1 MVIFFFLCLLISFF
15 VNCCEHIYIYFLSP
29 ILNLDTIS
37 VILVF
42 EPIDW
47 SVAPRVKVSGFQIVN
62 MYVIS
67 NKTAIYQIMIVDDN
81 SLLKLSKKLNAS
93 SERQYYNC

>member
-1 MVIFFFLCLLISFF
+1 MVIFFSYVYLS
-15 VNCCEHIYIYFLSP
+15 HFLSTVVNISTYTFCP
-29 ILNLDTIS
+29 LILNLDTIS

-81 SLLKLSKKLNAS
+81 SLLKLSEKLNAS

>member
-1 MVIFFFLCLLISFF
+1 MWLYFFLMSIYLIF

-67 NKTAIYQIMIVDDN
+67 NKTTIYQIMIVDDN
-81 SLLKLSKKLNAS
+81 SLLKLSEKLNAS